1 LPKVF
6 LSFGDVGHQVGLFER
21 ELDPF
26 VPRLCPLRSRT
37 SNSSPQQDENQ
48 ETRGLLL
55 VAIAMDTDPAGFLE
69 DAEITNFH
77 DGT

>member
-1 LPKVF
+1 MK
-6 LSFGDVGHQVGLFER
+6 
-21 ELDPF
+21 
-26 VPRLCPLRSRT
+26 
-37 SNSSPQQDENQ
+37 
-48 ETRGLLL
+48 TRKPEFCCGEELL